1 MMNVNNLFDLSVE
14 EKAVLAQFEKEI
26 DKVIH
31 APDPVISESVISKI
45 EATLTNIIEEI
56 INRGRQ
62 ADKSNA

>member
-26 DKVIH
+26 DKVIL